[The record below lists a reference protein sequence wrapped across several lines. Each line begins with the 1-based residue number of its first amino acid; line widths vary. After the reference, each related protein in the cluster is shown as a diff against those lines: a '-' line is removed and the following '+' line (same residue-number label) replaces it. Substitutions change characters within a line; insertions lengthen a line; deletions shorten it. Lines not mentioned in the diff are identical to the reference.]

1 MSLSAIEITELTKDY
16 AMGFWRKRPKRV
28 LHGLTLN
35 IVPGEV
41 FGLLGP
47 NGAGKSTTL
56 KILLRLTF
64 PTSGKALIFGRPL
77 HDIGVHARIG
87 FLPENPYFYDH
98 LTAAELLDYAGA
110 LFGRSERDRIRRADE
125 LIRRVG
131 LAEARDLPLRKFS
144 KGMVQRVGMAQA
156 LINNPEL
163 VILDEPMSGLD
174 PLGRRDVRDLILELR
189 EEGKT
194 VLFSTHILSDAES
207 ICDRVAILDRG
218 RLQGCGDLRE
228 ILRLE
233 TASTEIVV
241 ENPGTEVLEVVNEYS
256 RSQVRTGDRT
266 RIEIGEESNVPTV
279 LDLLLRVKTKIISV
293 NPVKMSLEDY
303 FMSQIKESDEKVV
316 PHEHFRTLKGDRKSR

>member
-1 MSLSAIEITELTKDY
+1 MSGSAIEITELTKDY
-16 AMGFWRKRPKRV
+16 AMGFWRKRPKRA

-64 PTSGKALIFGRPL
+64 PTSGKALIFDRPL
-77 HDIGVHARIG
+77 RDIGVHARIG

-98 LTAAELLDYAGA
+98 LTASELLDYAGR
-110 LFGRSERDRIRRADE
+110 LFGISEHDRGRRADQ
-125 LIRRVG
+125 LIHRVG
-131 LAEARDLPLRKFS
+131 LAEASDIPLRKFS
-144 KGMVQRVGMAQA
+144 KGMVQRVGLAQA
-156 LINNPEL
+156 LINNPDL

-174 PLGRRDVRDLILELR
+174 PLGRREVRDLILELR

-228 ILRLE
+228 ILRME
-233 TASTEIVV
+233 TASTEVVV
-241 ENPGTEVLEVVNEYS
+241 ENPSAEVLEVVNEYS

-266 RIEIGEESNVPTV
+266 RIEVGDESNVPTV
-279 LDLLLRVKTKIISV
+279 LDLLLRFKTRIVSV

-303 FMSQIKESDEKVV
+303 FLSQIKDSDGKVIA
-316 PHEHFRTLKGDRKSR
+316 HEHFRALKGGQKPK

>member
-1 MSLSAIEITELTKDY
+1 MSQSAIEIAELTKDY
-16 AMGFWRKRPKRV
+16 ASGFWRKRPKRV
-28 LHGLTLN
+28 LHGLSLMV
-35 IVPGEV
+35 VPGEV

-56 KILLRLTF
+56 KILLRLIF
-64 PTSGKALIFGRPL
+64 PTSGNALILGRPL
-77 HDIGVHARIG
+77 GDISNHARVG

-98 LTAAELLDYAGA
+98 LTASELLDYAGV
-110 LFGRSERDRIRRADE
+110 LFGLSESDRHRRADE
-125 LIRRVG
+125 LLQRVG
-131 LAEARDLPLRKFS
+131 LAESRNVPLRKFS
-144 KGMVQRVGMAQA
+144 KGMVQRVGIAQA

-174 PLGRRDVRDLILELR
+174 PLGRREVRDLILSLR

-228 ILRLE
+228 ILRME
-233 TASTEIVV
+233 TASIEIVV
-241 ENPGTEVLEVVNEYS
+241 ENPSTEVLEVVNEYA
-256 RSQVRTGDRT
+256 RSQIRTGDRT
-266 RIEIGEESNVPTV
+266 RIEVGDEANMPVV
-279 LDLLLRVKTKIISV
+279 LDLLLRFKTKIISV

-303 FMSQIKESDEKVV
+303 FLSQISESDGKVI
-316 PHEHFRTLKGDRKSR
+316 PHEHFRALKGAKKPK